1 MDHRDAMK
9 RLLWWMVVCSGLAAA
24 QTRADVRLAP
34 IFADGAILQRD
45 QPLVIWGTAESG
57 ERVRVEFKGRVGE
70 TQAGADG
77 AWRVTLPAVGVAG
90 EGSEGSE
97 GSELVVTGNSR
108 VVCRDVLLGDVWW
121 CSGQSNM
128 EFTVASAKDGA
139 REVATANFPRIR
151 QIKIGRMLADAPR
164 EDFTATGWKAAMP
177 AAVGHFTAA
186 GYFFAR
192 EVQART
198 GVPIGIVNCTWSG
211 TAIEPW
217 MSAEALAGDAA
228 FAVVG
233 ERWRADL
240 AAYPARR
247 AAFEKTLEAWR
258 TREAAAKAEG
268 EAAHAR
274 FLRENRAPRPPTG
287 APDHPYPANP
297 SAIFNG
303 MVHPLRGLGIKGVL
317 WYQGEANAVRAPEY
331 AALFQAQIRDWRRFF
346 GQAELPFY
354 WVQIANFRVET
365 DWPRLREAQS
375 RALALP
381 HTGQAVAIDIGDPD
395 DIHPTNKQEVGRRL
409 ALIALAK
416 VYGGSGKTEEFSGP
430 VVRMARR
437 VGAGLEIQFDH
448 AAGLVAR
455 GGGNGGSGAGTR
467 GGARSLEIA
476 GENRVFHP
484 AEGRI
489 RGDTLIV
496 AAVGVAEP
504 VAVRYAWRS
513 APEADLFNGAGLP
526 AGPFRT
532 DDW

>member
-1 MDHRDAMK
+1 MK
-9 RLLWWMVVCSGLAAA
+9 RFLVRVLVGLSFAVAEP
-24 QTRADVRLAP
+24 RAEVQLAP

-45 QPLVIWGTAESG
+45 QPLAIWGTADANEAI
-57 ERVRVEFKGRVGE
+57 RVEFKGRVAE
-70 TQAGADG
+70 AQAGADG
-77 AWRVTLPAVGVAG
+77 AWRATLPPLGAAG
-90 EGSEGSE
+90 E
-97 GSELVVTGNSR
+97 GSELVVTGKNR
-108 VVCRDVLLGDVWW
+108 LVCRDVLLGDVWW

-139 REVATANFPRIR
+139 REVAMANFPRIR
-151 QIKIGRMLADAPR
+151 QIKIGRMLAEAPR
-164 EDFTATGWKAAMP
+164 TDFTATGWKAATP
-177 AAVGHFTAA
+177 EAVGYFTAA

-192 EVQART
+192 EVQSRT

-233 ERWRADL
+233 ERWQADL

-247 AAFEKTLEAWR
+247 AVFEKTLEAWR
-258 TREAAAKAEG
+258 TREAAAKAGG
-268 EAAHAR
+268 EAAQAA

-287 APDHPYPANP
+287 SPDHPYPANP

-331 AALFQAQIRDWRRFF
+331 AALFQAHIRDWRRFF
-346 GQAELPFY
+346 AQPELPFY
-354 WVQIANFRVET
+354 WVQIANYRVET

-409 ALIALAK
+409 ALIALPK
-416 VYGGSGKTEEFSGP
+416 FYGGKQEFSGP
-430 VVRMARR
+430 VVRTARR
-437 VGAGLEIQFDH
+437 VEAQFEITFDH
-448 AAGLVAR
+448 AAGLVTRSA
-455 GGGNGGSGAGTR
+455 GGGV
-467 GGARSLEIA
+467 RSLEIA
-476 GENRVFHP
+476 GADRVFHP
-484 AEGRI
+484 ARGKI
-489 RGDTLIV
+489 HGDTLIV
-496 AAVGVAEP
+496 SAAAVANP

-526 AGPFRT
+526 AAPFRT